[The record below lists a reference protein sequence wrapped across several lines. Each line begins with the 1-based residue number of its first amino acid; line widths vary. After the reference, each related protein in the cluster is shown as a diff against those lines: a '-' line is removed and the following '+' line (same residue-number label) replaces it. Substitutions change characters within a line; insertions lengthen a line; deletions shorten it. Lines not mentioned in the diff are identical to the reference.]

1 MKVII
6 LRTFYIFNLNKNYIG
21 LATSEPNKIY
31 IILKSIYSY
40 NDKNIAIPFNLFK
53 EVCNSINVEFFN
65 KYFYDKLVNDEDYTV
80 FKNIHMYHNYFTNEE
95 SKMNIFKSHIKIKSN
110 KEDNIFLLNI
120 KDITNLFVCDF
131 INEYYNYFSS
141 NSYKK

>member
-6 LRTFYIFNLNKNYIG
+6 LRTFYIFNLNKNYIS

-40 NDKNIAIPFNLFK
+40 NDKNIVIPFNLFK

-65 KYFYDKLVNDEDYTV
+65 KYTYV
-80 FKNIHMYHNYFTNEE
+80 
-95 SKMNIFKSHIKIKSN
+95 S
-110 KEDNIFLLNI
+110 
-120 KDITNLFVCDF
+120 
-131 INEYYNYFSS
+131 
-141 NSYKK
+141 